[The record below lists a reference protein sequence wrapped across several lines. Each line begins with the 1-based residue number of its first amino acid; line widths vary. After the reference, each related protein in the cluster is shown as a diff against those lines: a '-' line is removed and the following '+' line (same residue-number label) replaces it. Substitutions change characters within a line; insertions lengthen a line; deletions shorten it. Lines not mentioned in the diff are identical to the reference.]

1 VRTLRP
7 YGDMG
12 AVVFRPEQVVQSDHS
27 MEDGYR
33 PLLIELVK
41 FFQTGKPPVAPD
53 ETLEIMSFMD
63 AAQRSKAAGGQSMRL
78 R

>member
-1 VRTLRP
+1 
-7 YGDMG
+7 MG
-12 AVVFRPEQVVQSDHS
+12 AVVIRTDSIVQSDKS

-33 PLLIELVK
+33 PMLVELVK
-41 FFQTGKPPVAPD
+41 FFQTGKPPVTAE

-63 AAQRSKAAGGQSMRL
+63 AAQRSKAAGGQPMRL

>member
-1 VRTLRP
+1 
-7 YGDMG
+7 
-12 AVVFRPEQVVQSDHS
+12 

-33 PLLIELVK
+33 PLLVELVK
-41 FFQTGKPPVAPD
+41 FFQTGKPPVAAE